1 VLEAKGLQEQPTARP
16 TMEWELHPFHLGKLQ
31 SLLGDSERAKVQL
44 VSIKVCVYEKCCMR
58 SKWNNNSNIY

>member
-44 VSIKVCVYEKCCMR
+44 VSLKCVYMK
-58 SKWNNNSNIY
+58 SVV